1 MWKRGVEAP
10 SVNLPFK
17 LPTTE
22 GQGWEDLRCLLASQS
37 SWRSELLVQW
47 ATLSQTMREKWQR
60 RHPVLTPGL
69 HSIQSKKCVQSHSS
83 TTHTDKCTL
92 NTINQ
97 LNGILIFISSSWSLS
112 GHWASA
118 TPSVTHYEVN
128 LQQDMIIPILWERS
142 SQGQL
147 VLSLPRW
154 DTWPPSSV
162 TSSFFQS
169 ECKNEHQRNKIFG

>member
-69 HSIQSKKCVQSHSS
+69 HSIQSKKVCTVTLIYHTHRQMYFKYHKSVKWHSDFYIQLMIAVRTLSFGDSKCDSLRGKS
-83 TTHTDKCTL
+83 TTGYDYSHPVRE
-92 NTINQ
+92 I
-97 LNGILIFISSSWSLS
+97 LS
-112 GHWASA
+112 GTARPLPPKMRHVA
-118 TPSVTHYEVN
+118 T
-128 LQQDMIIPILWERS
+128 IICYLFLLPIW
-142 SQGQL
+142 
-147 VLSLPRW
+147 V
-154 DTWPPSSV
+154 
-162 TSSFFQS
+162 
-169 ECKNEHQRNKIFG
+169 